1 MIKQIS
7 VFVENKKGR
16 LYSLTKA
23 LADSGIDI
31 KALSIADTAKFGILR
46 MIVGDPQKAIKIVK
60 EANFTASETEVVG
73 VEVEDRPGGLT
84 AALCIFKDN
93 DIAVEY
99 LYSFLEASAD
109 HAMIIFKVDDAAK
122 AAGALASAGF
132 KLLTQEMI

>member
-23 LADSGIDI
+23 LAEAGIDI

-46 MIVGDPQKAIKIVK
+46 MIVEDPDKALKIVK

-73 VEVEDRPGGLT
+73 VEVEDRPGGLSE
-84 AALCIFKDN
+84 ALCIFKDN

-99 LYSFLEASAD
+99 IYSFLEASAG
-109 HAMIIFKVDDAAK
+109 HAMIVFKADDAAK
-122 AAGALASAGF
+122 AAAALAGAGF
-132 KLLTQEMI
+132 KLLTQDMI

>member
-16 LYSLTKA
+16 LSSLTRA
-23 LADSGIDI
+23 LADGDIDI
-31 KALSIADTAKFGILR
+31 KAVSLADTAKFGILR
-46 MIVGDPQKAIKIVK
+46 MVVEDPDKALKIVK

-73 VEVEDRPGGLT
+73 VEVQDRPGGL
-84 AALCIFKDN
+84 AEALGVFKDN

-99 LYSFLEASAD
+99 IYSFLEASAD
-109 HAMIIFKVDDAAK
+109 HAMIIFKADDAAK
-122 AAGALASAGF
+122 AAAALAKAGF